1 MNGHRI
7 AGTPAQLG
15 MFYKVINALSARY
28 KFALTA
34 TPYRNIKG
42 TEKALFALIG
52 DIVCEV
58 SKDIIADRIVR
69 AKIQPVLTDFDIP
82 IEAQKYDGTL
92 NYTALM
98 TLLCEDEKR
107 NDIILNILKK
117 HKNDYTL
124 VLSDRLSQL
133 EYLQEKLGYGLKIDG
148 KMTSKRAKAQ
158 REQYIQ
164 DVRDGKEHL
173 LMASYRIGEGTDW
186 TYLVYQFWY

>member
-82 IEAQKYDGTL
+82 VEAQKYDGTL
-92 NYTALM
+92 DYPNLM
-98 TLLCEDEKR
+98 TLLCEDKKR
-107 NDIILNILKK
+107 NDIILDILKK

-148 KMTSKRAKAQ
+148 KMTSKKAKVQ

-186 TYLVYQFWY
+186 TYLVYRS

>member
-82 IEAQKYDGTL
+82 VEAQKYDGTL
-92 NYTALM
+92 DYPNLM
-98 TLLCEDEKR
+98 TLLCEDKKR
-107 NDIILNILKK
+107 NDIILDILKK

-133 EYLQEKLGYGLKIDG
+133 EYFKQQLGYGVKIDG
-148 KMTSKRAKAQ
+148 KMTSKKQKAL

-173 LMASYRIGEGTDW
+173 LMASYRSC
-186 TYLVYQFWY
+186 

>member
-28 KFALTA
+28 KFSLTA

-58 SKDIIADRIVR
+58 SKDVIADRIVR

-82 IEAQKYDGTL
+82 VEAQKYDGTL
-92 NYTALM
+92 DYPNLM
-98 TLLCEDEKR
+98 TLLCEDKKR
-107 NDIILNILKK
+107 NDIILDILKK
-117 HKNDYTL
+117 HKNDYVL

-133 EYLQEKLGYGLKIDG
+133 EYFKQQLGYGVKIDG
-148 KMTSKRAKAQ
+148 KMTSKKGKVQ

-186 TYLVYQFWY
+186 TYLVYRF

>member
-82 IEAQKYDGTL
+82 VEAQKYDGTL
-92 NYTALM
+92 NYTDLM
-98 TLLCEDEKR
+98 TLLCEDKKR
-107 NDIILNILKK
+107 NDIILDILKK

-148 KMTSKRAKAQ
+148 KMTSKKAKAQ

>member
-82 IEAQKYDGTL
+82 VEAQKYDGTL
-92 NYTALM
+92 NYSALM
-98 TLLCEDEKR
+98 TLLCEDKKR
-107 NDIILNILKK
+107 NDIILDILKK

-133 EYLQEKLGYGLKIDG
+133 EYLQEKLDYGLKIDG
-148 KMTSKRAKAQ
+148 KMTSKKAKAQ

-186 TYLVYQFWY
+186 TYLVYQF

>member
-82 IEAQKYDGTL
+82 VEAQKYDGTL

-98 TLLCEDEKR
+98 TLLCEDKKR
-107 NDIILNILKK
+107 NDIILDILKK

-148 KMTSKRAKAQ
+148 KMTSKKAKAQ

-164 DVRDGKEHL
+164 DVRDGKERL

-186 TYLVYQFWY
+186 TYLVYQF

>member
-1 MNGHRI
+1 MSGHRI

-82 IEAQKYDGTL
+82 MEAQNFDGTL
-92 NYTALM
+92 NYTALT
-98 TLLCEDEKR
+98 TLLCEDKKR
-107 NDIILNILKK
+107 NDIILDILKK
-117 HKNDYTL
+117 HKNDYVL

-133 EYLQEKLGYGLKIDG
+133 EYFKQQLGYGVKIDG
-148 KMTSKRAKAQ
+148 KMTSKKGKVQ

-186 TYLVYQFWY
+186 TYLVYRF